1 MKNEQK
7 GKKHKRKVGG
17 KITLSGATMVVTAT
31 PIKGESTTLAF
42 EDSTAPVDIT
52 DVSSGYLGELSPAYK
67 EIVTETV
74 ERSRWFGAGFK
85 FGFEFPKIG
94 KLEFEKKP
102 AREIKKTEKVI
113 LVPQKK

>member
-1 MKNEQK
+1 
-7 GKKHKRKVGG
+7 
-17 KITLSGATMVVTAT
+17 
-31 PIKGESTTLAF
+31 
-42 EDSTAPVDIT
+42 
-52 DVSSGYLGELSPAYK
+52 
-67 EIVTETV
+67 V